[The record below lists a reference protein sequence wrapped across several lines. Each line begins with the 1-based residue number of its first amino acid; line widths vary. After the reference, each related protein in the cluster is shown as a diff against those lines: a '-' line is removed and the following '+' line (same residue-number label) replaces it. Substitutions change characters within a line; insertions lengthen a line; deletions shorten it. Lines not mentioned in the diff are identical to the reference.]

1 METLFA
7 HSYILI
13 FGKLAVGG
21 AIALAVPD
29 SALLERGYYKS
40 TAAVFIGC
48 VMCMAGGQL
57 YLLLNYPGQG
67 IPSPLEVSAWCFF
80 CTVFVI
86 YFITLFTDMAL
97 IRARVFPLLL
107 LSSLLAVSSSAW
119 VFASQN
125 GGPLTGLVFSAALF
139 SGSLIVG
146 ATLSGMLLGH
156 WYLIDTGMDLAPF
169 KQILKWCK
177 GCLLAAIVT
186 ACLSTAVVGLLDGN
200 GANGAVRVALAAYPW
215 LVFARVFCWV
225 LTGVLFILIEK
236 TLEIPQTMA
245 ATGLFYIAALGAA
258 VGEIAS
264 HWLLFRTGIPL

>member
-86 YFITLFTDMAL
+86 YFITLFTDSFAQGFSRCCFCPACWL
-97 IRARVFPLLL
+97 YLRVP
-107 LSSLLAVSSSAW
+107 
-119 VFASQN
+119 
-125 GGPLTGLVFSAALF
+125 
-139 SGSLIVG
+139 GSLPRR
-146 ATLSGMLLGH
+146 T
-156 WYLIDTGMDLAPF
+156 
-169 KQILKWCK
+169 
-177 GCLLAAIVT
+177 
-186 ACLSTAVVGLLDGN
+186 
-200 GANGAVRVALAAYPW
+200 VA
-215 LVFARVFCWV
+215 R
-225 LTGVLFILIEK
+225 
-236 TLEIPQTMA
+236 
-245 ATGLFYIAALGAA
+245 
-258 VGEIAS
+258 
-264 HWLLFRTGIPL
+264 